1 MSETQNPQTKE
12 SFQNWPG
19 YRVESG
25 VKVQSGDLKG
35 KVSDYSVIT
44 DEGQGQTWYKDGYY
58 KHVNHGTNYEICGT
72 RLQEKDYAK
81 ILTAG
86 SGHIMLDA
94 QDGDIILK
102 GRNIRITAT
111 DGSGEVTITSGKHI
125 FLKGAVTHIRGTNIN
140 ILSTNNLSMGAA
152 FVESTGAVGN
162 ETGTQTDLLQGSF
175 LGSIF
180 KWLDKFKDFL

>member
-25 VKVQSGDLKG
+25 VKVAAGDLKG

-44 DEGQGQTWYKDGYY
+44 DEGQGHTWYKDGYY

-81 ILTAG
+81 ILTAA

-102 GRNIRITAT
+102 GRNIRISAT
-111 DGSGEVTITSGKHI
+111 DGQGEVTITSGKHI
-125 FLKGAVTHIRGTNIN
+125 FLKGSVTHIRGTNIN
-140 ILSTNNLSMGAA
+140 IFLSFFLP
-152 FVESTGAVGN
+152 
-162 ETGTQTDLLQGSF
+162 LLTLKF
-175 LGSIF
+175 LVFSIF
-180 KWLDKFKDFL
+180 LEHFLEVLFLLSSFFLL